1 MPNSRPGHN
10 TPKATSL
17 VSHSPAK
24 IGYSRSSIS
33 SVMTSKKR
41 KKGEGRRTIPSLF
54 LLFATRNFC
63 RNWSHFFNVHFKFR
77 NILDLRKGDHGII
90 SSSTR
95 ILITTSS
102 YLSHLKRK
110 SCFSLY
116 IPFRQFSRK
125 MIQREEGDKQQY
137 RVSVRE
143 TSYSGGAKWRAPGNK
158 SGRAPRSIQRR
169 A

>member
-41 KKGEGRRTIPSLF
+41 KKGEGEGGRFPLFFFLRREIFVEIGVTSSF
-54 LLFATRNFC
+54 
-63 RNWSHFFNVHFKFR
+63 HFKSR

-95 ILITTSS
+95 IVITTSS

-158 SGRAPRSIQRR
+158 SGRAPRSIQRG

>member
-41 KKGEGRRTIPSLF
+41 KKGEEEGGRFPLVFFCDAKFLSKLES
-54 LLFATRNFC
+54 LLF
-63 RNWSHFFNVHFKFR
+63 VHFKSR
-77 NILDLRKGDHGII
+77 NMLDLRKDDTW
-90 SSSTR
+90 SCNNFFNVSTD
-95 ILITTSS
+95 S
-102 YLSHLKRK
+102 LKRK

-143 TSYSGGAKWRAPGNK
+143 TSYSGGAKWRAPSNK
-158 SGRAPRSIQRR
+158 SGRAPRSIQRG

>member
-41 KKGEGRRTIPSLF
+41 KKGEGRWTIPSRF
-54 LLFATRNFC
+54 LFATRNFC
-63 RNWSHFFNVHFKFR
+63 RNWSHFFNVHFKSR
-77 NILDLRKGDHGII
+77 NILDLRKGDTW
-90 SSSTR
+90 SWNNFFNVSTD
-95 ILITTSS
+95 S
-102 YLSHLKRK
+102 LKRK

-116 IPFRQFSRK
+116 IPFRQFPRK

-158 SGRAPRSIQRR
+158 SGRAPRSIQRG